1 MAEVL
6 AANQWAAA
14 DPLGMHLRG
23 ALPDEYVIATDP
35 VVHGRVLDA
44 VVVGPQGLFVLH
56 CKGWEGEVH
65 PARRGPW
72 REQLEE
78 GREVRHPNPAEETRQ
93 ATKALRAFLRD
104 EFPSLHPV
112 IHHLLV
118 LTRPGVRLTA
128 SAATEL
134 PVVTTGTVAEAI
146 ESTETPPSGDLPDSK
161 VREGLALALCDRRR
175 TASQRASEPFVFR
188 SGGLFGS
195 GKKARTI
202 RAAVR
207 HMDKHPADGIFHLR
221 NGTLARW
228 LSEQGAEHLAE
239 LAREAMG
246 QRETDPRI
254 PLETFLIGTGLVRR
268 PRLSLWPR
276 RINLGYVLS
285 GESSDCRLRVRKGP
299 GRGYLFGTLRTSE
312 PWLRVEPRTI
322 RGRSFRA
329 VVSADTEKSLEAVVS
344 ANTQS
349 LPISQEPWGAAI
361 YIESSASEEPVAIPV
376 RVRVVGMPSRLNR
389 SLLRPLAGSIS
400 AGLLGAGIG
409 WALGHWGM
417 QAPGWLAELTSRQI
431 SSATAWAIFIGLFW
445 ALLGWI
451 RGLLQHIAWP
461 TAYATRRWLFRTLAW
476 GAALSLLAGA
486 GYWSFGQLDPDLS
499 TSILDSTGVSV
510 ILFALALAILP
521 AVLGEIRSAR
531 PAKTIPVRSA
541 RWRLL
546 RPLLL
551 AAIGIALALA
561 LVAGVQV
568 IGPAWQ
574 QFEVKGTLS
583 TAQQWAGDRWAQLE
597 VGVNDFVDQLYI
609 RYYDRRAPVQAT
621 PTPTPA
627 PTASPTTESG
637 MP

>member
-1 MAEVL
+1 MAEYL
-6 AANQWAAA
+6 TANQRAAA
-14 DPLGMHLRG
+14 DPLGMHLRE
-23 ALPDEYVIATDP
+23 ALPDEYIVVADP
-35 VVHGRVLDA
+35 VVYGRVLDA
-44 VVVGPQGLFVLH
+44 IVVGPQGLFVLH
-56 CKGWEGEVH
+56 CKGWEGEVR

-72 REQLEE
+72 LGQLAS
-78 GREVRHPNPAEETRQ
+78 GREVRYPNPAEETRQ

-104 EFPSLHPV
+104 EFPSLRPMV
-112 IHHLLV
+112 RHLLV
-118 LTRPGVRLTA
+118 LTRPDARLVA
-128 SAATEL
+128 SAATE
-134 PVVTTGTVAEAI
+134 PPAVTTETVADTMI
-146 ESTETPPSGDLPDSK
+146 STETPPGTTPLAGET
-161 VREGLALALCDRRR
+161 RETLAAALCDRRL

-188 SGGLFGS
+188 SDGLFGS
-195 GKKARTI
+195 GRRVWTI
-202 RAAVR
+202 RAAVK

-239 LAREAMG
+239 LAREAMR

-268 PRLSLWPR
+268 PRLSLWPKQV
-276 RINLGYVLS
+276 NLGCVLC
-285 GESSDCRLRVRKGP
+285 GESCGCRLRVRKGR
-299 GRGYLFGTLRTSE
+299 GRGYLFGDLRASE
-312 PWLRVEPRTI
+312 PWLRVEPREFC
-322 RGRSFRA
+322 GRP
-329 VVSADTEKSLEAVVS
+329 LEAVVT
-344 ANTQS
+344 ADTTA
-349 LPISQEPWGAAI
+349 LPISREPWQAEI
-361 YIESSASEEPVAIPV
+361 VVESSGSEEPISVPV

-389 SLLRPLAGSIS
+389 YLLRPLAGLIS

-409 WALGHWGM
+409 WALGHWGV
-417 QAPGWLAELTSRQI
+417 QAPGWLAELTSLQI

-451 RGLLQHIAWP
+451 RGLLQRIAWP
-461 TAYATRRWLFRTLAW
+461 TTYATRRWLFRTLAW

-531 PAKTIPVRSA
+531 PAKTTAVRSA

-546 RPLLL
+546 RPLAL

-561 LVAGVQV
+561 LVAGAHV

-583 TAQQWAGDRWAQLE
+583 TAQQWARDQWAQLE
-597 VGVNDFVDQLYI
+597 IGVNDFIDQLTI